1 MSDDYRKMEERKA
14 CGYLWTDTQEYFQLQ
29 SKAKGLCY
37 DFNHLRPEEREKRA
51 AMLPEIFGSV
61 GKAMFISIPT

>member
-14 CGYLWTDTQEYFQLQ
+14 RGYLWTDTQEYFQLQ

-51 AMLPEIFGSV
+51 AMLP
-61 GKAMFISIPT
+61 

>member
-14 CGYLWTDTQEYFQLQ
+14 RGYLWTDTQEYFQLQ

-37 DFNHLRPEEREKRA
+37 DFNHLRPEERE
-51 AMLPEIFGSV
+51 SV
-61 GKAMFISIPT
+61 RQCCRKSSVPSAKTPGWSLL

>member
-14 CGYLWTDTQEYFQLQ
+14 RGYLWTDTQEYFQLQ

-37 DFNHLRPEEREKRA
+37 DFNHHRPSGASQPAHPRRNV
-51 AMLPEIFGSV
+51 FV
-61 GKAMFISIPT
+61 